1 MTYMSIGPNDLT
13 EPAKEAGK
21 NIIDQGVLGSLV
33 ILFAISLFFAVRGWI
48 RAKDTHIKDKD
59 SMMSLLQQ
67 QDISSKALQHEI
79 TRAVE
84 ALKATV
90 DDCNEDIEKI
100 TTQIGSCRTE
110 IKNLQN
116 EQAKFIAIANAV
128 KGVKT

>member
-1 MTYMSIGPNDLT
+1 MLAFIGPNDLT
-13 EPAKEAGK
+13 EPAKEASK

-67 QDISSKALQHEI
+67 QDVSSKALQHEI
-79 TRAVE
+79 TKAVE
-84 ALKATV
+84 ALKTTV

-100 TTQIGSCRTE
+100 SNQMSKFGTE
-110 IKNLQN
+110 VKNLQT
-116 EQAKFIAIANAV
+116 EQAKFIAVANAIR
-128 KGVKT
+128 GVKS